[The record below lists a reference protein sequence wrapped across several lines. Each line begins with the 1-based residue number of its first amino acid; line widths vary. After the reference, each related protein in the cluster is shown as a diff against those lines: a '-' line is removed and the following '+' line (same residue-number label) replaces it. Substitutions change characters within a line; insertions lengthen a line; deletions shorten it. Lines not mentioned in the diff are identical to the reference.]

1 MTARSP
7 ADWLRSGT
15 AIDCRRPDQVPL
27 FPYPRAD
34 GHTDGHVASA
44 DRSHR
49 YLPGRGDYPAALLTR
64 RLFGLEAARI
74 VSTRANAPQACPQ
87 QGGRRGERRPP
98 S

>member
-1 MTARSP
+1 MTARPP

-27 FPYPRAD
+27 APYTQAAGHAD
-34 GHTDGHVASA
+34 GQAAPGE
-44 DRSHR
+44 RSHR
-49 YLPGRGDYPAALLTR
+49 YLPGRCDYPAALLTR

-74 VSTRANAPQACPQ
+74 VRTRPNAPRPCPQ
-87 QGGRRGERRPP
+87 GRRRGHRPP